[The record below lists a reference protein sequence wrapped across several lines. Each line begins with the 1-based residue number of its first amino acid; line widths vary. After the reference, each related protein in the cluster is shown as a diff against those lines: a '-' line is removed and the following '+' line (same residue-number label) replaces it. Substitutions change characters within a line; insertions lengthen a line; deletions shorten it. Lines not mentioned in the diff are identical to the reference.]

1 MGTSAT
7 LPRILIVDDE
17 AAHMRALCDTLGAHQ
32 YETTG
37 VVSAEAALVLLR
49 GEAFD
54 LMLTDLMLPGINGIS
69 LVQQAR
75 QIDVDLT
82 CIVMTGEG
90 SIASAVQAMQTGAL
104 DYIIKPFKVSAI
116 LPILARAQ
124 QARLLRVTNA
134 RLEARLREHAA
145 ELDAMNKEL
154 ELAKKQADQENQ
166 AKSIFLSNMSHE
178 LRTPLNAI
186 LGFAQVLTSEILPS
200 TAQEKKKFASHIVD
214 AGKHLLTLINE
225 VLDLAKVEAGALS
238 LSLETV
244 ALADVFLE
252 CRALVEPLAQKRGIA
267 LRFPDQ
273 PEQHVLADRT
283 RLKQVLVNLLSNAI
297 KYNREHG
304 AVTLECQS
312 LRAGRVR
319 ICVRDTG
326 AGLNQAQLEAIF
338 QSFNRLGRE
347 GSNEEGTGLGLALS
361 KRLVE
366 AMQAEI
372 GVDSMVGVGSTFWI
386 EFALREGQGGAAP
399 ALPQVQPAQPALP
412 QPPQPPLAPQPRIH
426 NSVLYVEDNPMNLRL
441 VEELLRLRTDIEL
454 LSATDGHLGVEMAR
468 LHCPRLILM
477 DIDLPCI
484 DGIETLRMLRSDPR
498 TARIPVVAIS
508 ASALPGAI
516 RRGMA
521 AGFFDYI
528 AKPIDITRFAEII
541 DSALACGS
549 VRQDAVEP
557 AA

>member
-1 MGTSAT
+1 MGTSTT

-17 AAHMRALCDTLGAHQ
+17 AAHMRALCDTLGAHE

-49 GEAFD
+49 TEAFD
-54 LMLTDLMLPGINGIS
+54 LLLTDLMLPGINGIA

-75 QIDVDLT
+75 QIDTDLT

-116 LPILARAQ
+116 LPILARAL

-134 RLEARLREHAA
+134 RLEARLREHAL

-154 ELAKKQADQENQ
+154 ELAKKQAEQANQ

-200 TAQEKKKFASHIVD
+200 TVQEKKKFAMHIVD

-267 LRFPDQ
+267 LQFPGQ
-273 PEQHVLADRT
+273 PEPHVLADRT

-304 AVTLECQS
+304 AVTLECQAP
-312 LRAGRVR
+312 RAGRVR

-326 AGLNQAQLEAIF
+326 AGLSPVQLEAIF

-386 EFALREGQGGAAP
+386 EFALREGRDGAAP
-399 ALPQVQPAQPALP
+399 APIAATP
-412 QPPQPPLAPQPRIH
+412 QPPVPPPPDLRARAS

-441 VEELLRLRTDIEL
+441 VEELLRLRTDIQL
-454 LSATDGHLGVEMAR
+454 LSARDGHLGIELAR

-477 DIDLPCI
+477 DLDLPCI
-484 DGIETLRMLRSDPR
+484 DGIETLRILRGDPR

-508 ASALPGAI
+508 ASAQPGAI
-516 RRGMA
+516 RRIMA

-528 AKPIDITRFAEII
+528 AKPIDITHFADVI
-541 DSALACGS
+541 DSALASGAPH
-549 VRQDAVEP
+549 QDVVEP